1 MNLGKQH
8 VPQPVKRRKSDS
20 MRLCVIGDGRSVHTQ
35 RWVEYFA
42 GRHEV
47 HLITY
52 DPMERT
58 IPGVQ
63 EHVLQTVI
71 PGLHAA
77 FWPRHIRIIRLVR
90 KIRPD
95 LIHAHFITK
104 YGFHLALLGFHPSV
118 LSAWGDDVL
127 ILPPQSTIIRAFTHL
142 ALRRADR
149 IYAVSRDIRSRI
161 ISDFTISPDKVR
173 HLPFGVDTAI
183 FQPGHHEESAD
194 PTITVFSN
202 RGFQP
207 VYDNETLVRGFAG
220 AYAVNPSLRLIL
232 KGEGSQKEEIVGLV
246 HRLGI
251 ESVVTFLRRGEYQ
264 EVATDLQAADIF
276 VTTAVSDGTP
286 VSLLEAMAAG
296 LPCIATAVGG
306 IPEWI
311 RDGEN
316 GLMIRPKEPA
326 LVGEKILMLAG
337 DEQKRRTFGMN
348 ARKCIEDSGDWW
360 KLMKNA
366 EDDYLA
372 LIRQYG
378 GRGE

>member
-1 MNLGKQH
+1 
-8 VPQPVKRRKSDS
+8 

-63 EHVLQTVI
+63 EHVLRTVI

-104 YGFHLALLGFHPSV
+104 YGFHLALLRFHPSV

-149 IYAVSRDIRSRI
+149 VYAVSRDIRSRI
-161 ISDFTISPDKVR
+161 IDDFTINPDKVR
-173 HLPFGVDTAI
+173 HLPFGVDTAM
-183 FQPGHHEESAD
+183 FEPKHHDESAD
-194 PTITVFSN
+194 RTITVFSN

-207 VYDNETLVRGFAG
+207 VYDNKTLVRGFAR
-220 AYAVNPSLRLIL
+220 AYAVNPFLRLTL
-232 KGEGSQKEEIVGLV
+232 KGEGPEKEKIVELV
-246 HRLGI
+246 HQLGI
-251 ESVVTFLRRGEYQ
+251 DGVVTFQRRGEYR

-276 VTTAVSDGTP
+276 ITTALSDGTP
-286 VSLLEAMAAG
+286 VSLLEAMATG

-311 RDGEN
+311 TDGEN
-316 GLMIRPKEPA
+316 GLIVRPKEPA
-326 LVGEKILMLAG
+326 RVAEKILMLAE
-337 DEQKRRTFGMN
+337 DEQKRRTFGMK
-348 ARKCIEDSGDWW
+348 ARKIIVDSGDWW
-360 KLMKNA
+360 KLMKTA
-366 EDDYLA
+366 EDDYIA
-372 LIRQYG
+372 LIRRYG
-378 GRGE
+378 GKGE

>member
-1 MNLGKQH
+1 M
-8 VPQPVKRRKSDS
+8 
-20 MRLCVIGDGRSVHTQ
+20 IGDGRSVHTQ

-42 GRHEV
+42 ERHEV

-52 DPMERT
+52 DAMERT

-63 EHVLQTVI
+63 EHVLRTVI

-104 YGFHLALLGFHPSV
+104 YGFHLALLRFHPSV

-127 ILPPQSTIIRAFTHL
+127 ILPPQSTIIRAFTRL

-149 IYAVSRDIRSRI
+149 IYAVSRDIQSRI
-161 ISDFTISPDKVR
+161 IHDFHISPDKVR
-173 HLPFGVDTAI
+173 HLPFGVDTGM
-183 FQPGHHEESAD
+183 FKPGHRDEPAD
-194 PTITVFSN
+194 RTITIFSN

-220 AYAVNPSLRLIL
+220 AYAENPSLRLIL
-232 KGEGSQKEEIVGLV
+232 KGEGPEKEKIAGLV
-246 HRLGI
+246 HLLGI
-251 ESVVTFLRRGEYQ
+251 DGVVIFQGRGEYRD
-264 EVATDLQAADIF
+264 VATDLRAADIF
-276 VTTAVSDGTP
+276 ITTALSDGTP

-311 RDGEN
+311 RDEEN
-316 GLMIRPKEPA
+316 GLMVRPREPA
-326 LVGEKILMLAG
+326 LVAEKILMLAE
-337 DEQKRRTFGMN
+337 DEQKRRTLGMN
-348 ARKCIEDSGDWW
+348 ARKNIEDSGDWW
-360 KLMKNA
+360 KLMKTA
-366 EDDYLA
+366 EDDYIA

-378 GRGE
+378 GKGE